1 MKRGKKYIKVS
12 KDLDRAKSYSVQE
25 GIKEARKHITVNL

>member
-12 KDLDRAKSYSVQE
+12 KDLDRTKSYSVQE
-25 GIKEARKHITVNL
+25 GIKMAKKNFLQ